1 MNSRYPI
8 NFVSAILTGIA
19 YLFFST
25 LAYIQF
31 PPPFSPS
38 DYWLSDLGSQTLNP
52 LGAWFYNTGVIITA
66 SFMLVWFL
74 GLSQWRISGPSAQK
88 WLLSVAQI
96 AGLAGEL
103 ALIMSAIYPIN
114 MYQQHSFWSH
124 AHFMMLAMGIGF
136 SVASLRYHPRFPRP
150 LLYLGTAAAVS
161 PFFVL
166 AFDSL
171 YILEWVAVSLFLAYV
186 LAVGFSTRNALR
198 AQMR

>member
-8 NFVSAILTGIA
+8 NFVSAILASTA
-19 YLFFST
+19 YVFFST

-38 DYWLSDLGSQTLNP
+38 DHWLSDLGSQTLNV
-52 LGAWFYNTGVIITA
+52 LGARFYNAGVIVTA
-66 SFMLVWFL
+66 LFMLVWFV
-74 GLSQWRISGPSAQK
+74 GLSQWRMQGLSAQK
-88 WLLSVAQI
+88 WPLLVAQM
-96 AGLAGEL
+96 AGMAGEL
-103 ALIMSAIYPIN
+103 ALIMSAVYPIN

-124 AHFMMLAMGIGF
+124 AHFMMLAMGFGF
-136 SVASLRYHPRFPRP
+136 SVASLRYHPRFPRL

-171 YILEWVAVSLFLAYV
+171 YILEWVAVALFLAYV

-198 AQMR
+198 PQMR